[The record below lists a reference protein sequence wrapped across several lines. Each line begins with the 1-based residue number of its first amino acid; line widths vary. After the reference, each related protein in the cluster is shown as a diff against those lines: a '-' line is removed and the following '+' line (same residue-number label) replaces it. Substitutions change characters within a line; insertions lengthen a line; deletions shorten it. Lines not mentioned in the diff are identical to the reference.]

1 MSGQSDEAVSKPAA
15 SMEKLQ
21 SNATLR
27 QGLEHVDQQ
36 QVKIE
41 RKETEEKLEEELE
54 VGFGFCV
61 V

>member
-41 RKETEEKLEEELE
+41 RKETEEKLEELE